1 MERKLLALLVVAGLA
16 AGGTTTA
23 VAGDYGQCETA
34 SVATYEEHESEAP
47 KPDCEAAKPQSEELP
62 KRSHRVWTFGGE
74 LNDWNEGVLDMTVL
88 RVGKHEFEE
97 PTAVYVLVGERV
109 RVYDRRGKR
118 ATQDQLADAEHVA
131 VRAKMLSRDDWRTDE
146 DGDPVP
152 TFRAKKVRIAG

>member
-1 MERKLLALLVVAGLA
+1 MRKTLIALLLAGLA

-23 VAGDYGQCETA
+23 VAGDHRSCETA
-34 SVATYEEHESEAP
+34 SVATYEEGEVPSKCESAQ
-47 KPDCEAAKPQSEELP
+47 DDSASELP

-74 LNDWNEGVLDMTVL
+74 LNDWNEGVLDVTVL

-118 ATQDQLADAEHVA
+118 ATQDQLGDAEHVA

-152 TFRAKKVRIAG
+152 TFRAKKVRISG